1 VAKRRNG
8 FTLIELLIVV
18 AIIGILAAI
27 AIPNLLQA
35 LQRAKQKRTMGD
47 MRTIAV
53 GWESRSVDVGH
64 YNAAGV
70 TTGGVSGI
78 DQPVDMSALSAA
90 LAPTYVKTIPSQDG
104 WGNTFL
110 CYTDG
115 SWGSATVASRYAIIS
130 AGRDGVTQSAPT
142 LGATTNFD
150 CDIIYSGGQFI
161 AYPEGIQAQ

>member
-27 AIPNLLQA
+27 AIPNLLLA

-70 TTGGVSGI
+70 GLPPI
-78 DQPVDMSALSAA
+78 DQPVDMNTLAA
-90 LAPTYVKTIPSQDG
+90 TLAPTYVKTIPTEDG
-104 WGNTFL
+104 WGTTFR
-110 CYTDG
+110 CYTDA
-115 SWGSATVASRYAIIS
+115 SWGDTANPAAKYALIS
-130 AGRDGVTQSAPT
+130 LGRDATAQSSYV

-150 CDIIYSGGQFI
+150 CDIVYSGGQFI
-161 AYPEGIQAQ
+161 CYPEGVQSQ